1 MFLLDFYQFLR
12 SRVCLWVVI
21 ASPFSKSCFAVYG
34 RTRNSFSTFGKM
46 DSKSRS
52 ITSLQGPHNLSHN
65 SPLYT
70 LILPFRINPYTDG
83 RSWARREGY
92 DQHHGVRLGE
102 ELTDEEDDAD
112 DY

>member
-1 MFLLDFYQFLR
+1 
-12 SRVCLWVVI
+12 
-21 ASPFSKSCFAVYG
+21 
-34 RTRNSFSTFGKM
+34 M

-92 DQHHGVRLGE
+92 DRHHGVRLGE